1 MGPNPTPC
9 WAAVK
14 GQKKLETKPISVD
27 FPSLGISFIMFHL
40 YVLIFFVGS
49 LLIFGD
55 CFPPQTQHINPFN
68 SSHPSSSMPSIHS
81 LGFIHIDRCSAT
93 AQRDR
98 GTLSCSSRCC
108 SSSCLSTSRSSR
120 RFFTWCGKIH
130 VGIEWR
136 TQRTR
141 EDVQQKLIE
150 LTKNINCSIN
160 GDIPEYNRIDITRK
174 MGAFY
179 TNHSMGNTM
188 GI

>member
-1 MGPNPTPC
+1 MSDPTRHPAGQQSRAKKSWKLSPFPLISHLWELVSSCFIYMC
-9 WAAVK
+9 WSFLWDLCLC
-14 GQKKLETKPISVD
+14 LEIVFLPKHNISIRSIHPI
-27 FPSLGISFIMFHL
+27 H
-40 YVLIFFVGS
+40 
-49 LLIFGD
+49 
-55 CFPPQTQHINPFN
+55 H
-68 SSHPSSSMPSIHS
+68 HPSSSMPSIHS

-160 GDIPEYNRIDITRK
+160 GDIPEYNRINITRK
-174 MGAFY
+174 MEAFY
-179 TNHSMGNTM
+179 TNHR
-188 GI
+188 

>member
-68 SSHPSSSMPSIHS
+68 SSHPSSSIIIHAIHPFFGLHPYRPVQCDSTARPWHLVMLQS
-81 LGFIHIDRCSAT
+81 LLFEQLPLHLSLITALLHLVRENTRGDRMENSENS
-93 AQRDR
+93 R
-98 GTLSCSSRCC
+98 GCP
-108 SSSCLSTSRSSR
+108 
-120 RFFTWCGKIH
+120 
-130 VGIEWR
+130 
-136 TQRTR
+136 
-141 EDVQQKLIE
+141 
-150 LTKNINCSIN
+150 TKT
-160 GDIPEYNRIDITRK
+160 D
-174 MGAFY
+174 
-179 TNHSMGNTM
+179 
-188 GI
+188 